1 MDSPQAFGRGDP
13 LAILVALNTTKTL
26 VQRVGKKGFL
36 NKRTGVEYEGVTRVI
51 SERFPR
57 VSKAAFRKGLDKR
70 APPPTAKVS
79 ASNPKLGTAFHAA
92 ALHSMV
98 CLVIG
103 RGCVCPTGSDAV
115 TVTPQVAH
123 MVRAAMKLFQDL
135 KLTALCGEL
144 IIHSNTWR
152 LGARCDMIAARS
164 EHPTELV
171 LVSWKTSGAC
181 PFPAGQV
188 IAEFGGVLLSAQENR
203 VQSTQ
208 DYLAQSHLAQLACEL
223 NMLWNT
229 HAVYNIR
236 HAVIIYV
243 FPDPTIAPRPV
254 WLGANS
260 CKQLAC
266 ETVVNVLASKAHLL
280 SAR

>member
-1 MDSPQAFGRGDP
+1 MENPPAFERGDP

-26 VQRVGKKGFL
+26 VQRVGRKGFL
-36 NKRTGVEYEGVTRVI
+36 NKRTGIEYEGVTRVI

-57 VSKAAFRKGLDKR
+57 VSKSAFRQGLDKR
-70 APPPTAKVS
+70 ASPRAGKVS
-79 ASNPKLGTAFHAA
+79 ASSPKLGTAFHAA

-98 CLVIG
+98 CLAMG
-103 RGCVCPTGSDAV
+103 GKCVCPAGSDSV
-115 TVTPQVAH
+115 SVTPQVTH
-123 MVRAAMKLFQDL
+123 MVRSAMKLFRDL

-164 EHPTELV
+164 EHPKELV

-181 PFPAGQV
+181 PFPPGV
-188 IAEFGGVLLSAQENR
+188 CIAEFGRVLLSADENR

-229 HAVYNIR
+229 HAVYGIR

-243 FPDPTIAPRPV
+243 FPDATLAPRPV
-254 WLGANS
+254 WLGPNS
-260 CKQLAC
+260 CGQLAC

-280 SAR
+280 GAR